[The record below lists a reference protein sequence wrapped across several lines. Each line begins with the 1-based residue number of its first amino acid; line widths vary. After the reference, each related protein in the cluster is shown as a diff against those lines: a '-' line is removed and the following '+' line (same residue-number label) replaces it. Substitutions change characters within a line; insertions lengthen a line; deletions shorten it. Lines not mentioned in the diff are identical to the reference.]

1 MGNSTI
7 IVSSDDLSKLKNAIG
22 TAGKDYKEK
31 YAKLRTLMDEITNGD
46 IQGDLATELMTKFQA
61 RIDDFDAIQKV
72 IDDAEDYMGMKGSS
86 FNTTV
91 SNIASGTK

>member
-7 IVSSDDLSKLKNAIG
+7 IVSSGALNKLQNAIA

-31 YAKLRTLMDEITNGD
+31 LAKLNALMDEITNGD
-46 IQGDLATELMTKFQA
+46 IQGDLADELRSKFLA
-61 RIDDFDAIQKV
+61 RQDDFKAIQKM

-86 FNTTV
+86 FNTTI
-91 SNIASGTK
+91 SNIQSGTN